1 MKSNAKSKWKRQW
14 PLYAMLVPAVI
25 LALVYSYIPLAGGMI
40 AFQNFMPTKGWFGSE
55 WVGFTHFQ
63 YVFEL
68 PDIGKVVRNTVVISL
83 MKMVANLVVPIV
95 FALLLN
101 EIGNAFFKRS
111 LQTLIYLPHFLSWV
125 ILGGILVDIL
135 SPSEG
140 IVNQFLQ
147 WLGLNPIFFLGDN
160 RWFPYILVITD
171 TWKEFGFGTI
181 IYLAA
186 LTGISPALYEAA
198 TIDGAG
204 RFKQML
210 HVTLPGIVPI
220 MVLMATLSLGNILN
234 AGFDQVFNLYNPQVY
249 ESGDV
254 LDTLVYRIGL
264 EDAQYSVATA
274 IGLIKSA
281 VSFAFISVSYWLAY
295 RLANYRIF

>member
-1 MKSNAKSKWKRQW
+1 MNKTANSRWKRQW
-14 PLYAMLVPAVI
+14 PLYVMLIPAVI
-25 LALVYSYIPLAGGMI
+25 LVLIYSYVPLTGSVI
-40 AFQNFMPTKGWFGSE
+40 AFQNFKPSKGWFGSE
-55 WVGFTHFQ
+55 WVGLNQFRYLFD
-63 YVFEL
+63 F
-68 PDIGKVVRNTVVISL
+68 PDFGKVIRNTVTISL
-83 MKMVANLVVPIV
+83 MKMIAGMVVPIL

-101 EIGNAFFKRS
+101 EIGKEFIKRS
-111 LQTLIYLPHFLSWV
+111 MQTLIYLPHFLSWV

-140 IVNQFLQ
+140 IANRFIK
-147 WLGLNPIFFLGDN
+147 WLGFNPIFFLGDN
-160 RWFPYILVITD
+160 RWFPYVLVISD

-186 LTGISPALYEAA
+186 LTGINPALYEAA
-198 TIDGAG
+198 VIDGAG
-204 RFKQML
+204 RFKQTL

-220 MVLMATLSLGNILN
+220 VILMGTLSLGNILN

-254 LDTLVYRIGL
+254 LDKMVYRIGL

-274 IGLIKSA
+274 IGLIKSV
-281 VSFAFISVSYWLAY
+281 VSFCFISVSYWLAY
-295 RLANYRIF
+295 RFANYRIF